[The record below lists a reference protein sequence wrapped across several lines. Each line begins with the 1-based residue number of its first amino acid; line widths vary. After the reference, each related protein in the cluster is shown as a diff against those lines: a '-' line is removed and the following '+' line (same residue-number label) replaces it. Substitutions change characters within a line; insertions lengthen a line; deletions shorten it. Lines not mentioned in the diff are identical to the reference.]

1 MLVTGAE
8 QVKNKSKICKNR
20 GHIHG
25 PTCVALE
32 AKFSQT
38 NYISEFL
45 SQFHPISKKKSAETE
60 FGK

>member
-25 PTCVALE
+25 PTIWNMIKVNAHLRRIVDCNHN
-32 AKFSQT
+32 S
-38 NYISEFL
+38 
-45 SQFHPISKKKSAETE
+45 
-60 FGK
+60 